1 MHLNPPRAFSLRWSQ
16 LMQIMPPLQR
26 MSRVCVFV
34 FVLFGCCE
42 LSWSQRIIQ
51 VGKDLRA
58 HGVQQLCC
66 GRRWL
71 RGEMQPQQGG
81 SVHAALSAWIT
92 SVPCC
97 AVPARMSAVTFVAAE
112 APSSGT
118 DGQSSSGASS
128 GCLAGQRLWEEN
140 TDTNL
145 Q

>member
-1 MHLNPPRAFSLRWSQ
+1 MESENRSGWE
-16 LMQIMPPLQR
+16 
-26 MSRVCVFV
+26 
-34 FVLFGCCE
+34 G
-42 LSWSQRIIQ
+42 
-51 VGKDLRA
+51 LRA

-97 AVPARMSAVTFVAAE
+97 AVPARMAAE

-118 DGQSSSGASS
+118 DGQSSSGTAL